1 MSTKEKE
8 TLKEFDFKIGADP
21 EFILTMQ
28 GRKVDAKQT
37 MEIMLKNKPDLRKV
51 GMGYT
56 IKDKNCGDI
65 GWDGAD
71 STGEIRP
78 SASNDPKKVINNLGT
93 LLKIFTKYIKLCDM
107 STISEYS
114 SIGGHIHLEVPK
126 GEHWSREKENLIH
139 RRLASFYLPVLISEN
154 KTNLNLRLRQS
165 YGSIKDHRI
174 ENKFTYEDGA
184 DGKTFEFRCPS
195 AEWLTTPKLAEATLA
210 YMAVVYHEI
219 LKHPKN
225 FSNFNDIVYKSD
237 KQGDALQTLA
247 IMEFELLT
255 DNILQKARKYVRTFE
270 MYPQYKNEIEY
281 IFNPKQI
288 IKDKQKADFNIAL
301 GWKLLDRQ
309 SVPKKSEILSS
320 KKKIM
325 SIAKQ
330 KDFDILKQV
339 MNIHHNDDTN
349 VGVFVENLK
358 DRVAAFNWKLKNNY
372 FIFGIRKGIN
382 EIITRNLKGEY
393 LTGKNIIKT
402 ELDHDAI
409 SRLFDKMN
417 NKFNSNIDRTLSTTL
432 DFTTG
437 KPKDLRESIILIGL
451 PYGMRVSEEIK
462 PFLNLIWSLEKG
474 EITSKNA
481 INNKNEQ
488 KLINDCNLPD
498 EQKGEIY
505 KILNRKIETNQQEVV
520 MDNGSTSLRHHLNAV
535 DQMINE
541 FPAN

>member
-1 MSTKEKE
+1 
-8 TLKEFDFKIGADP
+8 
-21 EFILTMQ
+21 
-28 GRKVDAKQT
+28 
-37 MEIMLKNKPDLRKV
+37 
-51 GMGYT
+51 
-56 IKDKNCGDI
+56 
-65 GWDGAD
+65 
-71 STGEIRP
+71 
-78 SASNDPKKVINNLGT
+78 
-93 LLKIFTKYIKLCDM
+93 
-107 STISEYS
+107 
-114 SIGGHIHLEVPK
+114 
-126 GEHWSREKENLIH
+126 
-139 RRLASFYLPVLISEN
+139 
-154 KTNLNLRLRQS
+154 
-165 YGSIKDHRI
+165 
-174 ENKFTYEDGA
+174 
-184 DGKTFEFRCPS
+184 
-195 AEWLTTPKLAEATLA
+195 
-210 YMAVVYHEI
+210 MAVVYHEI